1 MPVHDDLEKTKIF
14 RINEEN
20 NNYQNCLMKI
30 IKYNN
35 ANDIFVDRL

>member
-1 MPVHDDLEKTKIF
+1 MPIHDDLEKTKIF

-30 IKYNN
+30 IKYNKE
-35 ANDIFVDRL
+35 DRFYGYK

>member
-1 MPVHDDLEKTKIF
+1 MPVHDDLGCRMKTF

-30 IKYNN
+30 QG
-35 ANDIFVDRL
+35 AMGM